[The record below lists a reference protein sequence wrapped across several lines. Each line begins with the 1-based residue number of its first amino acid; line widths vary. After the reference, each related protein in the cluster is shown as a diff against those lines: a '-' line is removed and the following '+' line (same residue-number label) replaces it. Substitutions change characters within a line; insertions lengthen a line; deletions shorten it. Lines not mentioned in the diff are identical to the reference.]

1 MTERLNHKLDTSKLK
16 TIKDIKNVFD
26 TMGLIASMGED
37 NEQYEVAKEYFTIPY
52 KHPEIKGS
60 FQLPRKSLEEIS
72 QEFDEKIDKQI
83 EDVEYKFAQLK
94 YHQEYR
100 YNQKFDRIIENFEYA
115 KEHGQF
121 PVRLTVGNLD
131 CSTLGVSS
139 AVDWSTEFRIG
150 KDEVGYWDIK
160 PNIKVYL
167 KKKPNRVVRYFTKL
181 LLDFTWKDK

>member
-52 KHPEIKGS
+52 EHPELTGFK
-60 FQLPRKSLEEIS
+60 LPRKSLEEIS
-72 QEFDEKIDKQI
+72 QEFDAKIDKQV

-94 YHQEYR
+94 YHQEYH
-100 YNQKFDRIIENFEYA
+100 YNQKFNRIIENFEYA

-121 PVRLTVGNLD
+121 PVRLTIGNLD

-167 KKKPNRVVRYFTKL
+167 KKKPNRIVRYVTKL

>member
-26 TMGLIASMGED
+26 TMGLIASLGED
-37 NEQYEVAKEYFTIPY
+37 DERYEVAKEYFTIPY

-72 QEFDEKIDKQI
+72 QELEEKFEKLI
-83 EDVEYKFAQLK
+83 EDTKRNFYGSKIYAES
-94 YHQEYR
+94 R
-100 YNQKFDRIIENFEYA
+100 YERNFDKIFDNFEYA

-121 PVRLTVGNLD
+121 PVRLTVGKLD

-139 AVDWSTEFRIG
+139 AVDWSTEYRIG
-150 KDEVGYWDIK
+150 KDVVGYWDIK

-167 KKKPNRVVRYFTKL
+167 EKKPNRIVRYFTKL
-181 LLDFTWKDK
+181 LLDFTWKDR

>member
-1 MTERLNHKLDTSKLK
+1 MVMERLNHKLDTSKLK

-26 TMGLIASMGED
+26 TMGLYSNASED
-37 NEQYEVAKEYFTIPY
+37 NEQYELLKEYFTIPNE
-52 KHPEIKGS
+52 PQEIK
-60 FQLPRKSLEEIS
+60 FELPRKSLEEIS

-100 YNQKFDRIIENFEYA
+100 YDQKFDRIIENFESA
-115 KEHGQF
+115 KKYGSF
-121 PVRLTVGNLD
+121 PVRLTVGTSDGSYLVANN
-131 CSTLGVSS
+131 TIP
-139 AVDWSTEFRIG
+139 WKTEFRVG
-150 KDEVGYWDIK
+150 KTEVGYWDIK

-167 KKKPNRVVRYFTKL
+167 ENKPNRIVRYFSKL

>member
-1 MTERLNHKLDTSKLK
+1 MTETRLNHKLDTTKLK
-16 TIKDIKNVFD
+16 TIKDVKNVFEC
-26 TMGLIASMGED
+26 MSLITNASE
-37 NEQYEVAKEYFTIPY
+37 EHEKYELLKEYFTIPNEPQEF
-52 KHPEIKGS
+52 KFE
-60 FQLPRKSLEEIS
+60 LPRKSLEEIQ
-72 QEFDEKIDKQI
+72 QECEEKFDKHI
-83 EDVEYKFAQLK
+83 ESIKHKFAELK
-94 YHQEYR
+94 CHQEYY
-100 YNQKFDRIIENFEYA
+100 YNQRFNRIIEDFEYA

-121 PVRLTVGNLD
+121 PVRLTTGNLD

-139 AVDWSTEFRIG
+139 AVDWTTEFRIG

>member
-1 MTERLNHKLDTSKLK
+1 MTESLNHKLDVSKIQTLE
-16 TIKDIKNVFD
+16 DVRNVFEC
-26 TMGLIASMGED
+26 MNLYASAEEG
-37 NEQYEVAKEYFTIPY
+37 NEQYELLKEYFTILNEPQEF
-52 KHPEIKGS
+52 KFE
-60 FQLPRKSLEEIS
+60 LPRKSLEEIS
-72 QEFDEKIDKQI
+72 QEFDEKIDDLLVKTQR
-83 EDVEYKFAQLK
+83 KFAVSK
-94 YHQEYR
+94 ETAEHF
-100 YNQKFDRIIENFEYA
+100 YNHKFNRIIENFEYA

-121 PVRLTVGNLD
+121 PLKLTIGNLD

>member
-1 MTERLNHKLDTSKLK
+1 MIEPIGYKLNPKKLK
-16 TIKDIKNVFD
+16 KAPQYITPYLFLGAFYY
-26 TMGLIASMGED
+26 TED
-37 NEQYEVAKEYFTIPY
+37 YEYFDVIKPYLDIPE
-52 KHPEIKGS
+52 KPKT
-60 FQLPRKSLEEIS
+60 LEEIS

-94 YHQEYR
+94 YYQEY
-100 YNQKFDRIIENFEYA
+100 QFSKKITKIIEDIEYA

-121 PVRLTVGNLD
+121 PVKLTVGDLC
-131 CSTLGVSS
+131 CSNVGISS
-139 AVDWSTEFRIG
+139 TVDWSTEFRIG

-167 KKKPNRVVRYFTKL
+167 KKKPNMIVRYFTKL